1 MIEFLNLTTTDI
13 MDRFILYCGAVL
25 CIAGW
30 WAPPLMS
37 TQPEA
42 SNNAPT
48 GTTKKCLQTRQTSP
62 PGGGRGEVHPIENHW
77 SKTNSLDS
85 ALNAKDILVQ
95 FL

>member
-1 MIEFLNLTTTDI
+1 
-13 MDRFILYCGAVL
+13 
-25 CIAGW
+25 
-30 WAPPLMS
+30 MS

-62 PGGGRGEVHPIENHW
+62 GGWGGGGVGGGGWGGGAGEQKLHPIENHW